1 MTKTAAVMIAPGCE
15 EVEAL
20 SSVDVLRRAGIK
32 CDMVGLFDKVV
43 NGDHNIVLTCDKVMD
58 ESLLDY
64 DIVIFPGGLPGSE
77 ALRDN
82 ETLRQFMVERKKAG
96 KWNAAMCAAPIAFA
110 RYGLLDDSQYTLYPG
125 MEAGI
130 ADEVKN
136 GNFDEA
142 LVVVDEEN
150 HLITSRGPA
159 TAWAYAY
166 EIAKVLGADVDKLKD
181 GMLYNMLML
190 SR

>member
-1 MTKTAAVMIAPGCE
+1 MQRC
-15 EVEAL
+15 
-20 SSVDVLRRAGIK
+20 VLR
-32 CDMVGLFDKVV
+32 
-43 NGDHNIVLTCDKVMD
+43 H
-58 ESLLDY
+58 
-64 DIVIFPGGLPGSE
+64 
-77 ALRDN
+77 
-82 ETLRQFMVERKKAG
+82 
-96 KWNAAMCAAPIAFA
+96 
-110 RYGLLDDSQYTLYPG
+110 SQYTLYPG

-142 LVVVDEEN
+142 LVVVDEKN